1 MDYRDEQRAKCREYL
16 QRYKGVVPN
25 FPRFLETMESYPPE
39 YIRINVLRTG
49 AEELRQNLNEQGVET
64 EGTVIEGTY
73 KIAKGRASKAME
85 YGLGH
90 YFIQDLASNVPALAL
105 GPKKGDLVVDLC
117 AAPGGKTTHMAEL
130 MDNRGRLVANDPSG
144 PRLNVLVS
152 HLSRLGIIN
161 TAVTK
166 YDGRGHPLLK
176 KADKV
181 LVDAPCSSE
190 GTMRK
195 NWNVADD
202 MDREGRKRLAA
213 IQKGLLT
220 NAVERVKKGTIIV
233 YSTCTFAPE
242 ENEAVVRHALEG
254 GDATLLPIDIDL
266 EHSPGLRNW
275 ESGGEGFEFGEEL
288 ERCVRI
294 YPHQNDTGGMFV
306 ANIQKL

>member
-1 MDYRDEQRAKCREYL
+1 MDEKRAQCREHL
-16 QRYKGVVPN
+16 RRYQGVAPN
-25 FPRFLETMESYPPE
+25 FGDFLETMESYPPD
-39 YIRINVLRTG
+39 YIRTNVLRTG
-49 AEELRQNLNEQGVET
+49 AGELRQSLREQGVET
-64 EGTVIEGTY
+64 EETAIRGTWKVV
-73 KIAKGRASKAME
+73 KGRASKAME

-90 YFIQDLASNVPALAL
+90 YFIQDLASNAPALAL
-105 GPKKGDLVVDLC
+105 GPEKGDLTVDLC
-117 AAPGGKTTHMAEL
+117 AAPGGKTTHLAEL
-130 MDNRGRLVANDPSG
+130 MGNQGRVVANDPSG

-152 HLSRLGIIN
+152 HLSRMGIIN

-166 YDGRGHPLLK
+166 YDGRGHPMLR

-195 NWNVADD
+195 NWNAADD
-202 MDREGRKRLAA
+202 LDREGRKRLAA

-220 NAVERVKKGTIIV
+220 NAVERAKKGAVMV

-242 ENEAVVRHALEG
+242 ENEAVVRHALAG
-254 GDATLLPIDIDL
+254 GKAMLLPVDITL
-266 EHSPGLRNW
+266 KHSPGLRNW
-275 ESGGEGFEFGEEL
+275 ENGDGDVYEFGEEM

-306 ANIQKL
+306 AKIQKL